1 MRFSWKKNES
11 DLAREVAYHLDCL
24 AESFERQGLSR
35 DEAVAR
41 ARREFGAVEQVKENC
56 RDERRWRLVAS
67 LAQDLTFGARML
79 RKAPGVTGAAVLS
92 LALGIGATTAI
103 VSLMDAVLWRTL
115 AVPQPEQ
122 ITDVLWQSK
131 GRPEGVYQNA
141 SGSMF
146 PEGPLVIAD
155 FFSRQT
161 FDALRTTMA
170 GRVDFAGHL
179 HPTDVSASYSG
190 VSMVATLRPVSGNFF
205 TMLRLQPSIG
215 RLLTPADE
223 SAGAPLAV
231 TVSHSFWRKYLGGNS
246 QAPGRTLR
254 INNHVYTIT
263 GVLPAAFGG
272 ITVGDSTDLY
282 TSIAHAPAMLD
293 PNSFERKFAASPTSW
308 YLQLLGRRIA
318 PVPLEEL
325 APEMDSVFRSTW
337 AREPKKPESAPS
349 ITLREASG
357 GIGGLRRE
365 FGNPLLLLFAL
376 VACVLLVCCANI
388 ANLMLAR
395 ADTRR
400 KEVALRVSLGCSRAR
415 LVRQF
420 FTESLLLALIGGA
433 LSLVVAYATANS
445 AVTLITSDLRLAFDL
460 DTRMILSTIAI
471 TAGAALAFG
480 LYPAWRAAQTDAA
493 PALKE
498 GSGSVGGVRHGWL
511 APGKVLVFGQVALG
525 VLLLAA
531 GAAFTTHLRSIVA
544 RDTGFERTRLLM
556 FDLRPGESGYRDGRL
571 RQFYTQLERRLGD
584 IPGAEKVGLS
594 RIRPL
599 RGGGYYDDIRIA
611 GIPKRIPTAVNFITS
626 GYLAALGVRIVAGR
640 GITDTDVNSKANVA
654 VLSEDVATEIGRSPL
669 GMTIQTEDKK
679 QFEVV
684 GVAARARYSRLTEDN
699 IVLYLPNS
707 LEHDSATAIMRTSV
721 PPMQLLSAVRRAVAE
736 MDSTL
741 PLVDAVTMEQQI
753 AQTLQRERLFAWLCG
768 AFAILA
774 LVLCMIG
781 LYGVMSY
788 ATARRTQEMG
798 IRMAVGAAPADILRH
813 ILGEGLSVA
822 LAGCVVG
829 APLAWWAAQRYIDY
843 KKLGMQPLDPAILAA
858 ATAALAAAALL
869 AVLGPAIRAASS
881 DPMKA
886 LREG

>member
-1 MRFSWKKNES
+1 MRFPWKKNES
-11 DLAREVAYHLDCL
+11 ELERELAYHLDCL
-24 AESFERQGLSR
+24 ADAFERQGMGR
-35 DEAVAR
+35 EEALAR
-41 ARREFGAVEQVKENC
+41 ARREFGGIEQAKENC
-56 RDERRWRLVAS
+56 RDERRWRLLAS
-67 LAQDLTFGARML
+67 LMQDLTFGARML

-103 VSLMDAVLWRTL
+103 VSLVDAVLWRTL

-122 ITDVLWQSK
+122 LADIVWQSK

-146 PEGPLVIAD
+146 PEGPLVVAD

-170 GRVDFAGHL
+170 GRVEIAGHL
-179 HPTDVSASYSG
+179 HPTDVSAAYSG

-205 TMLRLQPSIG
+205 AMLRLQPSIG
-215 RLLTPADE
+215 RLLTPGDDN
-223 SAGAPLAV
+223 AGAPLAV
-231 TVSHSFWRKYLGGNS
+231 TVSHLFWRKYIGGNPGV
-246 QAPGRTLR
+246 AGRTLR
-254 INNHVYTIT
+254 INNRIYTIT
-263 GVLPAAFGG
+263 GVLPSTFSG

-282 TSIAHAPAMLD
+282 TPIAHAPAMLD
-293 PNSFERKFAASPTSW
+293 PNSFERRFAWNPQSW
-308 YLQLLGRRIA
+308 YLQLLGRKMA
-318 PVPLEEL
+318 PVPLETL
-325 APEMDSVFRSTW
+325 APEMDAVFRSTW
-337 AREPKKPESAPS
+337 VREPTKPDAAPL
-349 ITLREASG
+349 IRLREASG

-400 KEVALRVSLGCSRAR
+400 KEVALRVSLGCSRPR
-415 LVRQF
+415 LIRQF
-420 FTESLLLALIGGA
+420 FTESLLLASFGGA
-433 LSLVVAYATANS
+433 FSLAVAYATANS
-445 AVTLITSDLRLAFDL
+445 AVTLIAPDLRLAFDL
-460 DTRMILSTIAI
+460 DARMIFATIAI
-471 TAGAALAFG
+471 TAGTALTFG
-480 LYPAWRAAQTDAA
+480 LYPAWRSAQTDAA

-531 GAAFTTHLRSIVA
+531 GAAFTTHLRSIIA
-544 RDTGFERTRLLM
+544 RDTGFERSRLLM
-556 FDLRPGESGYRDGRL
+556 FDLRPGESGYRDARL
-571 RQFYTQLERRLGD
+571 RQFYTQLEQRLGD
-584 IPGAEKVGLS
+584 IPGVERVGLS
-594 RIRPL
+594 RIRPM
-599 RGGGYYDDIRIA
+599 RGAGFYDDIRIE
-611 GIPKRIPTAVNFITS
+611 GQPRRTSTAVNFVTS
-626 GYLAALGVRIVAGR
+626 GYLSALGVRIVAGR
-640 GITDTDVNSKANVA
+640 GITESDVNARANVA
-654 VLSEDVATEIGRSPL
+654 VISEDVASDIGRSPL
-669 GMTIQTEDKK
+669 GMTFRMEDNKPF
-679 QFEVV
+679 QIV
-684 GVAARARYSRLTEDN
+684 GVAARARYSRLTEEET
-699 IVLYLPNS
+699 VLYLPNA
-707 LEHDSATAIMRTSV
+707 LEQDSATAILRTSV
-721 PPMQLLSAVRRAVAE
+721 PPTQLLSAVNRAVAD
-736 MDSTL
+736 MDATL
-741 PLVDAVTMEQQI
+741 PVVDPVTMEEQI
-753 AQTLQRERLFAWLCG
+753 AMTLRRERLFAWLCG
-768 AFAILA
+768 AFGVLA
-774 LVLCMIG
+774 LILCMIG

-822 LAGCVVG
+822 LAGCVIG

-843 KKLGMQPLDPAILAA
+843 KKLGMQPLDPAVLAA
-858 ATAALAAAALL
+858 ATAALALAALL